1 MYSRNN
7 NVTYVTDL
15 PTYLATSYIHTYIY
29 NILTLLFS
37 IYGFFT
43 VTKIC
48 DQPTNMETHDSM
60 HMQQICTGGCL
71 QSILLA
77 QHFVKQLC
85 CIPRVYIY
93 SIRNCSAVQYSAVQ
107 CSIVQCSIVLAVRR
121 M

>member
-1 MYSRNN
+1 
-7 NVTYVTDL
+7 
-15 PTYLATSYIHTYIY
+15 
-29 NILTLLFS
+29 
-37 IYGFFT
+37 
-43 VTKIC
+43 
-48 DQPTNMETHDSM
+48 METHNSM

-107 CSIVQCSIVLAVRR
+107 YSACSAAYVGRVREEGR
-121 M
+121 REEEGQVIIHFIISLS